1 MYMRPE
7 YGIRRMA
14 AHWPKWKLIM
24 TSRFVDIA
32 STSDLFDLAYFILS
46 NRVTGPG
53 FLSISLLI
61 LQLWQLL
68 FITYWQEIQKSETNP
83 SQLCA
88 IFRDWGELWIPN
100 LAGLS
105 LLQSYW
111 MLKNVGVTAF
121 TVSQLLV
128 ENQQGGRGWNYSL
141 LHSN

>member
-1 MYMRPE
+1 
-7 YGIRRMA
+7 MA

-24 TSRFVDIA
+24 TLRFVDMA
-32 STSDLFDLAYFILS
+32 STSDLSDLAFLILS
-46 NRVTGPG
+46 SRVTGPG

-61 LQLWQLL
+61 PQLWQLL
-68 FITYWQEIQKSETNP
+68 LIKYWQEIQKTETNP
-83 SQLCA
+83 SQICK
-88 IFRDWGELWIPN
+88 IFRDLGELWIPN

-121 TVSQLLV
+121 TVSLLEI
-128 ENQQGGRGWNYSL
+128 ENQQGGRGWNYPL